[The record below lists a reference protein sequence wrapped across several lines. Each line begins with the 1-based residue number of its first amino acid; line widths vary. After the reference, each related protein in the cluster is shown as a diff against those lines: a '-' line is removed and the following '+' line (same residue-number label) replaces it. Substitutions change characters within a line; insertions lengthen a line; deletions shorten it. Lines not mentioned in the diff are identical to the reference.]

1 MGAVTLRPQTGEEL
15 GFVPLPDTGLT
26 PLQVQPARP
35 LARFGPRLLAGL
47 VDGTLV
53 MAVQALLLS
62 PGYFY
67 WNGRELPSDVPYVAI
82 ALSLALIP
90 LALGVG
96 ALYYVH
102 SWGARGATVG
112 QRLMGLEVEGEDG
125 TRPAGLSRAFLRL
138 LGYVL
143 SACLFGVG
151 FLMIAFSGRALHD
164 RIAGTR
170 VVRAGKA

>member
-1 MGAVTLRPQTGEEL
+1 VTLRPQTGEEL
-15 GFVPLPDTGLT
+15 GFVASPDTGLT
-26 PLQVQPARP
+26 PLQLPSTRP
-35 LARFGPRLLAGL
+35 LAGFGPRLVAAL
-47 VDGTLV
+47 VDVSLV
-53 MAVQALLLS
+53 MAAQALVLS

-67 WNGRELPSDVPYVAI
+67 WRGRELPSDVPYIAI

-125 TRPAGLSRAFLRL
+125 TRPPGLSRAFLRL
-138 LGYVL
+138 LGYAL

-170 VVRAGKA
+170 VVRRAKA

>member
-1 MGAVTLRPQTGEEL
+1 V
-15 GFVPLPDTGLT
+15 VD
-26 PLQVQPARP
+26 VS
-35 LARFGPRLLAGL
+35 L
-47 VDGTLV
+47 VV
-53 MAVQALLLS
+53 AVQALVLS

-67 WNGRELPSDVPYVAI
+67 WSGREWPSDVPFVAI
-82 ALSLALIP
+82 ALSLALVP

-112 QRLMGLEVEGEDG
+112 QRLLGLEVESEDG
-125 TRPAGLSRAFLRL
+125 TRPPGLSRAFLRL

-151 FLMIAFSGRALHD
+151 FLLIAFGGRALHD

-170 VVRAGKA
+170 VVKRERT